1 MCIICNSSVHGQSVP
16 RECAHLWWQTLLYP
30 LIDHADDHC
39 WICPAAQRE
48 ASLTLEDDHLRG
60 GNWKALVIVTKV
72 SRLLDATHWTN
83 ITIVLCLMRHASG
96 CAGADTTHAEP
107 LPEESKTKLLHRR
120 TRCSVCISTQHNGCP
135 RWWILQSL
143 DNWSLPVPVQRLEH
157 DHWPSCPP
165 QPS

>member
-1 MCIICNSSVHGQSVP
+1 M
-16 RECAHLWWQTLLYP
+16 
-30 LIDHADDHC
+30 
-39 WICPAAQRE
+39 
-48 ASLTLEDDHLRG
+48 TLEDDHLRG

-135 RWWILQSL
+135 RWWILQTSMSL
-143 DNWSLPVPVQRLEH
+143 LFKATGLAITLVGTVYSQLGHLQRPWLSNEALTIGRYKKYARGRH
-157 DHWPSCPP
+157 RGHHVELLRR
-165 QPS
+165 QQH